1 MALGASASS
10 RLSLLHSPPMM
21 SFDGDNGE
29 RGIPLAMKGM
39 AVLTKVAV
47 APDDRRTLTL
57 SKWTLMT
64 SAEGAHHERR
74 PLTLLKGALMTSAEG
89 AHHERL
95 THDHLKGGAYDERR
109 RGSP

>member
-10 RLSLLHSPPMM
+10 RLALLHSPPMT
-21 SFDGDNGE
+21 SIDGDHGE
-29 RGIPLAMKGM
+29 RRLTPAMKGM
-39 AVLTKVAV
+39 AVLTNVEG
-47 APDDRRTLTL
+47 APVERHTLIL
-57 SKWTLMT
+57 LKGALMT
-64 SAEGAHHERR
+64 SAEGAPHERR